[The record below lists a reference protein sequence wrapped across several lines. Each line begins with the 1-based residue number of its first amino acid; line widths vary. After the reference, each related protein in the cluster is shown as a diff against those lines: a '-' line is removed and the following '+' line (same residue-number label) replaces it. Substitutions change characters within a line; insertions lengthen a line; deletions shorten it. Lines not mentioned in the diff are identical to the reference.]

1 MKRINMK
8 NIARIT
14 LALMALMM
22 VSACSTT
29 EESAFSDYDY
39 EALEAGTSGYPVT
52 DLINSY

>member
-1 MKRINMK
+1 MK